1 MIHLVL
7 KSTDKVRSALP
18 RFEQFLEVY
27 ELKIVERSENRA
39 KGTIKLVVNARIFP
53 EIRWVTNISYD
64 FFEEAVVGITTTY

>member
-7 KSTDKVRSALP
+7 KSSEKVRTMLP

-27 ELKIVERSENRA
+27 DLKIVERSENKN
-39 KGTIKLVVNARIFP
+39 KGTIKLSVNARIFP

-64 FFEEAVVGITTTY
+64 FFEEDVIGITTTY

>member
-7 KSTDKVRSALP
+7 KSTDKVRAALP

-27 ELKIVERSENRA
+27 DLKIVERSENQA

-53 EIRWVTNISYD
+53 EIRWVTNITYD

>member
-7 KSTDKVRSALP
+7 KSTDKVRTALP

-27 ELKIVERSENRA
+27 ELKIVERSENQA

-53 EIRWVTNISYD
+53 EIRWVTNITYD

>member
-7 KSTDKVRSALP
+7 KSTDKVRTALP

-27 ELKIVERSENRA
+27 DLKRVERSEDQT

-53 EIRWVTNISYD
+53 EIRWVTNITYD

>member
-7 KSTDKVRSALP
+7 KSSDKVRAMLP

-27 ELKIVERSENRA
+27 DLKIVERSENKS
-39 KGTIKLVVNARIFP
+39 KGTIKLVINARIFP

-64 FFEEAVVGITTTY
+64 FFEEAVTGITTIY